1 MRCVGGC
8 SMRCAGECSMRCV
21 GGCSMRC
28 VGGCS
33 MNQACDW
40 NCSRRGSSEQESWNV
55 TCLMQTMLK

>member
-8 SMRCAGECSMRCV
+8 SMRCAGE
-21 GGCSMRC
+21 CSMRC